1 MIITSDR
8 LITHDPTALLMTAGS
23 TIHRQL
29 LAGAGVQKTTGP
41 CCHGSTHNTLH
52 NILQHTTHCTAL
64 MTAGSTIHMQCNS
77 GCWLVH
83 GCKKKQGLAAF
94 LLAFMAAQT
103 FHESTNNTLHN
114 RALLVF

>member
-23 TIHRQL
+23 TIDRQLL
-29 LAGAGVQKTTGP
+29 LAGAGVQKKKRALLSWQHTQHTAQ
-41 CCHGSTHNTLH
+41 HTAAHNTLH
-52 NILQHTTHCTAL
+52 CSHDCWQHRTQA
-64 MTAGSTIHMQCNS
+64 M
-77 GCWLVH
+77 LVH
-83 GCKKKQGLAAF
+83 GCKTKQGLAAF

-103 FHESTNNTLHN
+103 FHESTNNTLHI